1 MNGNSQS
8 PRGLAAPNSPAPL
21 ARVPDR
27 PSSVP
32 TTAAENASVGE
43 LFKQLSSDSSHLL
56 RQEINLAKAELMES
70 AGHMARGA
78 TKVGIAAGIA
88 IPGLFAFGAFLIIG
102 LGGLLNE
109 NYWLSALIVS
119 LAMLGAAALLAKQ
132 GIGEF
137 GKASVV
143 PEETMGTLREDA
155 RWAKDESHA
164 FRRAFTAPPTRT
176 H

>member
-1 MNGNSQS
+1 MNGNGQS
-8 PRGLAAPNSPAPL
+8 HRGVAAPSTN
-21 ARVPDR
+21 R
-27 PSSVP
+27 PSSVSI
-32 TTAAENASVGE
+32 TTAAENRLSAEHPSVGE
-43 LFKQLSSDSSHLL
+43 LFKQLSSDSSHLM

-70 AGHMARGA
+70 AGHLAKGA

-88 IPGLFAFGAFLIIG
+88 IPGLFAFGAFLIIA
-102 LGGLLNE
+102 LGDLMNE

-119 LAMLGAAALLAKQ
+119 VAMLATAAVLAKK

-137 GKASVV
+137 GKASFV

-155 RWAKDESHA
+155 QWAKEESQE
-164 FRRAFTAPPTRT
+164 FKRAFTAPPTRT